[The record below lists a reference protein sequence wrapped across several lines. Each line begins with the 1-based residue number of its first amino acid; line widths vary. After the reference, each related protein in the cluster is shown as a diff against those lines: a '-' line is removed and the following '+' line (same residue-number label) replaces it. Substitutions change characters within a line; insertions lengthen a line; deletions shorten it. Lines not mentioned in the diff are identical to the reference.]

1 MELGLRI
8 PIINEIPASL
18 SRIRDCKALDFVFQE
33 QKRRGFWN
41 PDFLTC
47 GKKWIENAD
56 TYELPATQ

>member
-1 MELGLRI
+1 M
-8 PIINEIPASL
+8 NEIPASL

-33 QKRRGFWN
+33 QKLRGFWN
-41 PDFLTC
+41 PDSLIITC